1 MAITKSRV
9 SVMTN
14 RFVSEHGVN
23 PRGYGYWY
31 FIIKGAK
38 EQKYVFDGIG
48 MYSKAKKQTIEFA
61 TENDCFIISL
71 QS

>member
-1 MAITKSRV
+1 MAIAKSRV

-14 RFVSEHGVN
+14 RFVSEHGVS

-31 FIIKGAK
+31 FIIKGTNG
-38 EQKYVFDGIG
+38 QKHVFDGVG
-48 MYSKAKKQTIEFA
+48 MYSEAKKQAIEFA
-61 TENDCFIISL
+61 AEHDCFLVSL